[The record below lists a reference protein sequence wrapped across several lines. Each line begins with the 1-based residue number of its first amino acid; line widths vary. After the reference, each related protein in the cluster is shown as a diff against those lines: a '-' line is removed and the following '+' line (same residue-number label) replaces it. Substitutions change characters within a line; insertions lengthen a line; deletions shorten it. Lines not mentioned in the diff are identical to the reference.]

1 MRKMTWAMAVMATAM
16 LLPATPVWAIF
27 KCLGPDGK
35 VTFQDASCPGQG
47 EEIEVKLPTGPAVP
61 ASAPAKRAP
70 APAPAAKKE
79 GVFGERWQRR
89 TALETSGVANAQ
101 ADLEEQ
107 RAQCARERA
116 ALTER
121 QTLAEQRRT
130 VAGRLQAQEV
140 AQEMEEAEE
149 ACNARIKALEAELRK
164 LEEELNGL
172 QQKP

>member
-1 MRKMTWAMAVMATAM
+1 MRKMTRGLAAVATAM
-16 LLPATPVWAIF
+16 LLPATPVWAIY

-70 APAPAAKKE
+70 APALKKE

-89 TALETSGVANAQ
+89 ATLETSGLTNAQ

-116 ALTER
+116 ALAER

-130 VAGRLQAQEV
+130 VVGRLQAQEV